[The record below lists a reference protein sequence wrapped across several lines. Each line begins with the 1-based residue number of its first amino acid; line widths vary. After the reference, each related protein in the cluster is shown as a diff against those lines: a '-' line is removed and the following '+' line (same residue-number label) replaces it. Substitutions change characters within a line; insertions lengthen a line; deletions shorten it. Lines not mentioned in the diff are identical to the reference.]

1 MAMTLKRLRI
11 GAEEVK
17 ENLTEVEK
25 NEEEEELKLEIAVLG

>member
-1 MAMTLKRLRI
+1 MTLKRLRI